1 MTQTPTS
8 SSPPFWHQP
17 AAERALT
24 GARDSARLSRSY
36 LFVGPDGAGK
46 WAAAMWVAKCILC
59 YETASGSRPC
69 GTCDACRRVEACTHP
84 DCHVLFP
91 VRKSDAEEDTDA
103 FLNAKRTEPFAVVRF
118 AKRANLAI
126 ERVRELIS
134 ELNKTSVE
142 GGSKVAIIA
151 GADQMD
157 KDSQTVLLK
166 TIEEPPPGAHFV
178 LTAADSGRIY
188 PTIRSRC
195 QLIRFAPVAPDAI
208 SARLQ
213 SERNIDPA
221 QADLIANLCG
231 GGWGNALRLA
241 TEEAE
246 AWRQFAVTFWQKAFQ
261 IQTSALLEEIEKA
274 FRKRSLDQVLEAF
287 DVWAYCLR
295 GDCARVADLSSRR
308 APSEDGAPIRD
319 LETGWACWRILRNG
333 RSILWVNVLP
343 RSAVAGTFLTL
354 RSRLK
359 CLERGGADASRAA
372 SLK

>member
-1 MTQTPTS
+1 MVETKAPTP
-8 SSPPFWHQP
+8 PPFWSQP
-17 AAERALT
+17 AAEHALT
-24 GARDSARLSRSY
+24 GARDSDRLSRGY
-36 LFVGPDGAGK
+36 LFVGPDGVGK
-46 WAAAMWVAKCILC
+46 WAAAMWVAKCLLC
-59 YETASGSRPC
+59 RETEDRNRPC
-69 GTCDACRRVEACTHP
+69 GICDDCRRVDSVTHP

-91 VRKSDAEEDTDA
+91 VRKSDAEEDTEA
-103 FLNAKRTEPFAVVRF
+103 FLSAKRIDPFAVIHF

-126 ERVRELIS
+126 DRVRELIT

-142 GGSKVAIIA
+142 GGAKLAIIV

-166 TIEEPPPGAHFV
+166 TIEEPPSGAHFV
-178 LTAADSGRIY
+178 LTAAELGRIY

-195 QLIRFAPVAPDAI
+195 QMIRFAPVAPDAI

-231 GGWGNALRLA
+231 GGWGDALRLA

-274 FRKRSLDQVLEAF
+274 FRRRALDQVLEAF
-287 DVWAYCLR
+287 DVWAYCLK
-295 GDCARVADLSSRR
+295 GDCAKAAGTSLPDTPL
-308 APSEDGAPIRD
+308 EGAPIRD
-319 LETGWACWRILRNG
+319 LETGWACWRILHNG
-333 RSILWVNVLP
+333 RSILWVNVTP
-343 RSAVAGTFLTL
+343 RSAVAGTFLAL
-354 RSRLK
+354 RERLN
-359 CLERGGADASRAA
+359 RI
-372 SLK
+372 